1 MKKILFISTIALLS
15 SSVFAQRYVSRA
27 APTRAQCEDWK
38 AFKIAEY
45 EEKSARYKERAVQFK
60 NNSFEE
66 EENFYGKAYK
76 QKGYGKKGD
85 RELRWSCEE
94 VLKKR

>member
-15 SSVFAQRYVSRA
+15 SLAFAQRYVSRA
-27 APTRAQCEDWK
+27 TPTRAQCEDWK
-38 AFKIAEY
+38 AYKVAEY
-45 EEKSARYKERAVQFK
+45 EEKAERYKERAEQFK

-66 EENFYGKAYK
+66 EDFYGKAYK
-76 QKGYGKKGD
+76 RKGYGKKGD

-94 VLKKR
+94 VLRKR